1 MINEAL
7 GEGSEQGAWGQGC
20 ELNMGLSSFLVP
32 AEESKDARPS
42 GATSPPEEGASES
55 PLTEVEGA
63 RGALT
68 YVQNFLRGL
77 WQHCQVSTRF
87 SW

>member
-20 ELNMGLSSFLVP
+20 ELNMGLSSSLAP
-32 AEESKDARPS
+32 AEESRDARPS

-55 PLTEVEGA
+55 PLTEVEVA
-63 RGALT
+63 SK
-68 YVQNFLRGL
+68 YGL
-77 WQHCQVSTRF
+77 PSG
-87 SW
+87 SLPSISMPSLSGL